1 VIGVEA
7 MDEEEPRGSK
17 LPEVSIRN
25 GPPPGL
31 SVRTPGALGQLWANL
46 RAGFRLLFFVPVGRE
61 HFHFS
66 LDQAA
71 LLLIVAIATTVTTD
85 YLYVDPIRIFNEA
98 GIGYVAKVLLF
109 GLLGCYLV
117 SKIERQSGGFL
128 NTVVTIYS
136 VAPASALVW
145 IVFEYLF
152 RNQDAEI
159 DASVG
164 LVVASVLVMLWLSVA
179 MLRAVRVVYGRGLFR
194 SGCLALL
201 IIVVETPI
209 AFHDTQQLW
218 VTRGV
223 PGALSA
229 VDQTAYLDVER
240 TYYDQSHIFD
250 RSFDALEPNRPG
262 VVDLYFV
269 GFGSYAHQDVFLREV
284 RSVRELFDERFDTAG
299 RSLALINNQAT
310 VEDLPLASVTNL
322 WWALSE
328 LPKVMDAEEDVT
340 FLFLTSH
347 GSEDFR
353 LSVDFWPL
361 GLNDLSAEELDSLLD
376 DAGIKWRVIVVSA
389 CYSGGFIDAL
399 KDDNSLIMTASRSDR
414 TSFGCDHKR
423 DYTYFGEAYFDQ
435 QLRSEVSFIKAFH
448 KAANAIAARELAEGL
463 TASEPQIH
471 VGAEIEAK
479 LEVLENRLRGL
490 QAPSSGQAAAQP

>member
-1 VIGVEA
+1 
-7 MDEEEPRGSK
+7 
-17 LPEVSIRN
+17 
-25 GPPPGL
+25 
-31 SVRTPGALGQLWANL
+31 
-46 RAGFRLLFFVPVGRE
+46 
-61 HFHFS
+61 
-66 LDQAA
+66 
-71 LLLIVAIATTVTTD
+71 
-85 YLYVDPIRIFNEA
+85 
-98 GIGYVAKVLLF
+98 
-109 GLLGCYLV
+109 
-117 SKIERQSGGFL
+117 L

-136 VAPASALVW
+136 LAPASALVW

-152 RNQDAEI
+152 QNQDAEI

-435 QLRSEVSFIKAFH
+435 QLRSEISFIEAFH